1 MMQNETPDFGPVEWR
16 NLLHFDAKAIA
27 AILGCAL
34 FLIGLLAVLPAWLRA
49 QDRDDFAGA
58 ALRSDPGIVLVCQ
71 ISPVSQGGGSLFN
84 AVTVGF
90 AKRQA
95 YYALPPASTWQ
106 PVFHQKVWVK
116 YRVGR
121 SGTVRVE
128 AVLPEWSAE
137 SRRDL
142 EPRRVWPAC
151 YPLGL
156 PS

>member
-1 MMQNETPDFGPVEWR
+1 MQNETPDFGPVEWR

-27 AILGCAL
+27 VILGCAL

-49 QDRDDFAGA
+49 QDRNDFAGA

-95 YYALPPASTWQ
+95 YYALPPSSKWQ
-106 PVFHQKVWVK
+106 PVFHQNVWVK
-116 YRVGR
+116 YRIGR
-121 SGTVRVE
+121 SGAVRIE
-128 AVLPEWSAE
+128 AVIPERHTE
-137 SRRDL
+137 SRRDAG
-142 EPRRVWPAC
+142 PGRV
-151 YPLGL
+151 
-156 PS
+156 